1 MAGKIVA
8 VTERFSEERDILRQ
22 ELSEFKKKELKKVFL
37 GSQKA

>member
-8 VTERFSEERDILRQ
+8 VTERFSEERNILRQ
-22 ELSEFKKKELKKVFL
+22 ELSEFKKELKKVFL